1 MLKNYLL
8 IALRTLRR
16 QKSYAAI
23 NVLGLALGL
32 ACFLL
37 IAAFVQ
43 HEVTYDQVH
52 PNLDR
57 IHRVVQQQPGN
68 MFMGSDRFA
77 VTPAPLAGALVADYP
92 EVTHATTFTYY
103 RALLSVGQTH
113 AYERGLW
120 ASADFFTVFE
130 GFPLLQGN
138 PETALAEPESVV
150 LTEEVARTLFGDAAL
165 SDQSVLGQTV
175 RLDGE
180 NDFTV
185 TGIVAA
191 PPEASTVQYTFL
203 ACILSQRY
211 FTDDLERWNNNSW
224 QTFFTLADGADPAA
238 LDAQMPDLLSRYLY
252 DGSSEWNSPD
262 TPQAERNQYEVQAMA
277 DIHLRSNVN
286 FDIGTQGN
294 QGMVWL
300 FGFIGIVI
308 LLLACVNYTNLAVAR
323 AIKRAQEV
331 GVRKAIGGKRGQIV
345 AQFLGESVLM
355 AALAL
360 VLALVLVHALLP
372 MFGELVERPLSIP
385 YTSGW
390 LMPGLAVLVLAVGL
404 VSGSYPALFMA
415 RLEPMQVLKGTI
427 RGSRARPLLQRVL
440 VVGQYAASIVLVVGS
455 LVVFQQLRFV
465 SQSDPGYERENVVT
479 MRLTDWSLRDHIAA
493 IEERWASE
501 ASVITTASVGEL
513 PTNIS
518 SSTRLDTWE
527 GHPESLEEDMTFYQ
541 MSATHD
547 VLDVF
552 GLDLVAGR
560 SFDRAIDPDTSLVLL
575 LNETAVRDMGWTPQE
590 AVGKWIDRG
599 GDEPH
604 TIIGVV
610 EDFHQHSMHLPI
622 APIMIR
628 LEPRWVSHITA
639 RVQPGDFPA
648 TIAALEAHVATF
660 TDYPVE
666 VGFLDAE
673 FDALY
678 RADQRLGQTFGF
690 FTVIALLIASLGLF
704 GLAAFAAEQ
713 RTKEIGIRKVLGAD
727 VLGLVRLL
735 SLDFVKLVAVAF
747 LVAAPI
753 GYVAMQ
759 RWLADFAY
767 RIELGP
773 GLFLVA
779 GGGALVIALAA
790 VSVQALR
797 AATADPV
804 RSLRYE

>member
-120 ASADFFTVFE
+120 ASTDFFTVFE
-130 GFPLLQGN
+130 GFTLLQGD
-138 PETALAEPESVV
+138 PATALAEPASVV
-150 LTEEVARTLFGDAAL
+150 LTEDVAAKLFGDT
-165 SDQSVLGQTV
+165 DPMGQTV

-185 TGIVAA
+185 TGIVAS

-300 FGFIGIVI
+300 FGFIGVVI

-323 AIKRAQEV
+323 SIKRAQEV

-355 AALAL
+355 ATLAL
-360 VLALVLVHALLP
+360 VLALVLVRALLP

-390 LMPGLAVLVLAVGL
+390 LVPGLALLVLTVG
-404 VSGSYPALFMA
+404 VVAGSYPALFMA
-415 RLEPMQVLKGTI
+415 RLEPMQVLKGTL
-427 RGSRARPLLQRVL
+427 RGSRSRPMLQRVL

-479 MRLTDWSLRDHIAA
+479 MRLSDWSLRDHIGA

-552 GLDLVAGR
+552 GLNLVAGR
-560 SFDRAIDPDTSLVLL
+560 TFDRTIDPDTSLVLL

-599 GDEPH
+599 GDEPY
-604 TIIGVV
+604 TIVGVV
-610 EDFHQHSMHLPI
+610 RDFHQHSMHLPI

-628 LEPRWVSHITA
+628 LEHEWVSYVTA
-639 RVQPGDFPA
+639 RIQPGDLPA
-648 TIAALEAHVATF
+648 TLAALEAHVATF

-666 VGFLDAE
+666 VQFLDAE

-678 RADQRLGQTFGF
+678 
-690 FTVIALLIASLGLF
+690 
-704 GLAAFAAEQ
+704 
-713 RTKEIGIRKVLGAD
+713 
-727 VLGLVRLL
+727 
-735 SLDFVKLVAVAF
+735 
-747 LVAAPI
+747 
-753 GYVAMQ
+753 
-759 RWLADFAY
+759 
-767 RIELGP
+767 
-773 GLFLVA
+773 
-779 GGGALVIALAA
+779 
-790 VSVQALR
+790 
-797 AATADPV
+797 
-804 RSLRYE
+804 

>member
-37 IAAFVQ
+37 IMAYVQ
-43 HEVTYDQVH
+43 HEVDYDQVH

-92 EVTHATTFTYY
+92 DVTHATTFTYY
-103 RALLSVGQTH
+103 GALLSVDDTH
-113 AYERGLW
+113 TYKKGLW
-120 ASADFFTVFE
+120 ASADFFAVFE
-130 GFPLLQGN
+130 GFPLLQGD
-138 PETALAEPESVV
+138 PATALAEPESVV
-150 LTEEVARTLFGDAAL
+150 LTEDVAAKLFGEAAL

-185 TGIVAA
+185 TGIVGA

-203 ACILSQRY
+203 AAILSQRN
-211 FTDDLERWNNNSW
+211 FTADLERWNNNSW

-238 LDAQMPDLLSRYLY
+238 LDAQMPDLLARNLY
-252 DGSSEWNSPD
+252 DGSNEWNSPD
-262 TPQAERNQYEVQAMA
+262 TPQEDRNQYEVQAFA
-277 DIHLRSNVN
+277 DVHLRSDIN
-286 FDIGTQGN
+286 FDIGTPGN
-294 QGMVWL
+294 EGMVWL
-300 FGFIGIVI
+300 FGFIGLVI

-323 AIKRAQEV
+323 SIKRAQEV
-331 GVRKAIGGKRGQIV
+331 GVRKAIGGRRAQIV

-372 MFGELVERPLSIP
+372 VFGDLVERPLSVD
-385 YTSGW
+385 YGSGW
-390 LMPGLAVLVLAVGL
+390 LVPGLVLLVGAVG
-404 VSGSYPALFMA
+404 VVAGSYPALFMA
-415 RLEPMQVLKGTI
+415 RLEPMQVLKGTV
-427 RGSRARPLLQRVL
+427 RGSRSRPLLQRVL
-440 VVGQYAASIVLVVGS
+440 IVGQYAASIVLVVGS

-479 MRLTDWSLRDHIAA
+479 MRLADWSLREHVAS
-493 IEERWASE
+493 IEARWSTHP
-501 ASVITTASVGEL
+501 SVVTTASVGEL
-513 PTNIS
+513 PTSIS
-518 SSTRLDTWE
+518 SSTSLDTWE

-541 MSATHD
+541 MPTTHD

-560 SFDRAIDPDTSLVLL
+560 SFDRAIDADTSRVLL

-590 AVGKWIDRG
+590 AVGRWISRNDQ
-599 GDEPH
+599 H
-604 TIIGVV
+604 FTIIGVV
-610 EDFHQHSMHLPI
+610 QDFHQHSMHLPI

-628 LEPRWVSHITA
+628 LEPFWVSYVTA
-639 RVQPGDFPA
+639 RVQPGDLPA
-648 TIAALEAHVATF
+648 TMAALEAHVATF

-666 VGFLDAE
+666 VQFLDAE
-673 FDALY
+673 FDKLY
-678 RADQRLGQTFGF
+678 RADRRLGQTFGF
-690 FTVIALLIASLGLF
+690 FTIAALLIATLGLF

-753 GYVAMQ
+753 GYAVMQ

-767 RIELGP
+767 RIDLGP